1 MYALDTP
8 PFFGVSGKTSKNRVA
23 SGMVQMSG
31 VLVND
36 RFQVRR
42 SDETIIKGLYACGN
56 DCGGRYAIQYHTLM
70 AGNSLGVASTQGM
83 VAGEHI
89 ATMLDDD
96 LAYADTQAEVV
107 AQLAEEA
114 KNQPA
119 GGPPM

>member
-1 MYALDTP
+1 
-8 PFFGVSGKTSKNRVA
+8 
-23 SGMVQMSG
+23 
-31 VLVND
+31 
-36 RFQVRR
+36 
-42 SDETIIKGLYACGN
+42 
-56 DCGGRYAIQYHTLM
+56 
-70 AGNSLGVASTQGM
+70 M

-96 LAYADTQAEVV
+96 LAYADKQAEVV